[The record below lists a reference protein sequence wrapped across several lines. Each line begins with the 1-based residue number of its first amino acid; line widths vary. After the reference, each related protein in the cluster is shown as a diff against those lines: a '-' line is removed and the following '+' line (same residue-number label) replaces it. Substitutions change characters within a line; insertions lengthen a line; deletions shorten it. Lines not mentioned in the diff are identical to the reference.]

1 MSSAVSAAGNISSRK
16 TSTVFSVSS
25 LPSRHKF
32 PFQVPRLKPNHEVQ
46 PSRKALPTRQQPKI
60 GSAPQ
65 TPAPAVRAA
74 PAAAVPTS
82 SRARRP
88 ATRQQSF
95 GGKKTPVPIDTHHVV
110 SKLKQDRNYQPP
122 RQKKLVSQAVE
133 AGRERQ
139 SGPQRQ
145 HQHQQHQSSSDNA
158 DDYEDDFEAEPDD
171 LEDEEE
177 GTDSDTAMM
186 KSKQAWLFD
195 QFRRVRARQRAAL
208 MVKRQES
215 GAEKASSKDSAYGY
229 SCGETSRLHTREPTP
244 DYHPGVLQKQAH
256 PNRPRIKQRM
266 VPARKNLNH
275 NPAAV
280 TSLRGP
286 LVPKP
291 MAQLQHKEQV
301 PDIFLNYWLKPKT
314 PKVAFCLT
322 RKDYGRLTLTIDKWA
337 GNN

>member
-1 MSSAVSAAGNISSRK
+1 M
-16 TSTVFSVSS
+16 
-25 LPSRHKF
+25 
-32 PFQVPRLKPNHEVQ
+32 
-46 PSRKALPTRQQPKI
+46 
-60 GSAPQ
+60 
-65 TPAPAVRAA
+65 
-74 PAAAVPTS
+74 
-82 SRARRP
+82 
-88 ATRQQSF
+88 
-95 GGKKTPVPIDTHHVV
+95 

-314 PKVAFCLT
+314 PKVAFCST